1 MDTAQKTKIETGVLT
16 CLDECRAVDQPYTKV
31 TAFIEGLKAD
41 PNWSADEIVELQ
53 TQVIRALLFRLDR
66 SAWPVGVMNP
76 TPASKRQ
83 TWLGL
88 TILSVV
94 LLIAVVV
101 IVLTIFIGVNVV
113 LNNQFRGL
121 RQQRQDSMKALQQP
135 PRALRPT
142 PAPPESTPPPEPDAP
157 PPR

>member
-1 MDTAQKTKIETGVLT
+1 MDEAQKTKIDTGVLN

-31 TAFIEGLKAD
+31 TAFIEGLKANPD
-41 PNWSADEIVELQ
+41 WSADEIVELQ

-66 SAWPVGVMNP
+66 NAGPVAVVNA
-76 TPASKRQ
+76 TPASRRQ

-94 LLIAVVV
+94 LLIVVV
-101 IVLTIFIGVNVV
+101 VMLLTIFIGVNVV

-121 RQQRQDSMKALQQP
+121 RQQRQDAMKALQQP
-135 PRALRPT
+135 PINLRPT
-142 PAPPESTPPPEPDAP
+142 PAPPESTPPAEPAS
-157 PPR
+157 